1 MPRITLTRVV
11 IGFLIWMIVA
21 TVAGMVLFGDI
32 HL

>member
-11 IGFLIWMIVA
+11 IGFLIWIVVA